1 MKASGK
7 VMRQR
12 DDAKRR
18 IADRQKKQAEQAD

>member
-12 DDAKRR
+12 EDAKRR
-18 IADRQKKQAEQAD
+18 IADRQKKQAEPG